1 MEAKDH
7 LLLGRYLL
15 ADRGIP
21 PEDPRSKRFLQGIVW
36 PDINVLTYIAGH
48 TFRDSFIFIAPK
60 IKRLHKINNWDL
72 RDFFECG
79 KVFHYLADYFT
90 FPHNDTFRGG
100 LRKHRAYERELHLI
114 FETFLA
120 KYKPPKKANP
130 QDLVAMV
137 EKYHD
142 VYEKQSPSVKNDCR
156 YIAAVSFLAI
166 SAVMPKAKL
175 RLILA
180 A

>member
-1 MEAKDH
+1 MYSPI
-7 LLLGRYLL
+7 LR
-15 ADRGIP
+15 
-21 PEDPRSKRFLQGIVW
+21 
-36 PDINVLTYIAGH
+36 GH

-79 KVFHYLADYFT
+79 KVFHYLADYFLPFLIT
-90 FPHNDTFRGG
+90 IPFAVVYENIVLMKESYISF
-100 LRKHRAYERELHLI
+100 LKH
-114 FETFLA
+114 FLA

-142 VYEKQSPSVKNDCR
+142 VYEKQSPSIKNDCR